1 MDNKIIA
8 AIVLIIIALGGI
20 GFWFVTQE
28 KPDAPTADVVALADS
43 TAEAKSYKQIYPQA
57 TTILRKEGCTDGY
70 LSYLKNTDVMRIN
83 RNPATCP
90 GVDKYDWIVE
100 YKMNNT
106 DKAGITPALSIAV
119 DRKGKLIDSI
129 FTSPF
134 DDAYLILY
142 DGIYTSALLKKLNTS
157 KISVGNAWGVFEK
170 DNIGYAFILSTFPSA
185 NQTGVILYIES
196 YDKYGLSRKETLKT
210 DISDAHRILRAGSN
224 EIVNTLRE
232 SAAMTPEEFQYEIYP

>member
-1 MDNKIIA
+1 MEMKIIA
-8 AIVLIIIALGGI
+8 AILVVVIALGGI
-20 GFWFVTQE
+20 GFWFFTQE
-28 KPDAPTADVVALADS
+28 KPDAPTADIVALADTTS
-43 TAEAKSYKQIYPQA
+43 EANAYKQLYPEA

-70 LSYLKNTDVMRIN
+70 LNYLKNTDVMRVN

-90 GVDKYDWIVE
+90 GADKYDWVVE

-106 DKAGITPALSIAV
+106 GKEGITPALSIAV

-142 DGIYTSALLKKLNTS
+142 DGVYTSALLKKLNTS
-157 KISVGNAWGVFEK
+157 TINVGSAWGVFEK
-170 DNIGYAFILSTFPSA
+170 DNVGYAFILSTFPST

-196 YDKYGLSRKETLKT
+196 YDKYGISTKETLKT
-210 DISDAHRILRAGSN
+210 DISNAHRILRAGSN
-224 EIVNTLRE
+224 EIVETLRKN
-232 SAAMTPEEFQYEIYP
+232 AAMTPEEFQYEIYP